1 MKHVLLLV
9 LAVAAC
15 GKSKHIDGVACDAK
29 AVGDLATSLDLASG
43 MGVDLTSDK
52 VKADIEK
59 AKAAVIGKTFAF
71 TGCKFGSQGN
81 DQVELASAD
90 GSKMIH
96 CVMKD
101 GEKGVTELRHAAMKI
116 GQDKLKLDVSGK
128 IAATGSKDFPRIGMT
143 DCEMSA
149 HE

>member
-1 MKHVLLLV
+1 MKHLILVV

-15 GKSKHIDGVACDAK
+15 GKAKHADGVACDAK

-43 MGVDLTSDK
+43 MNVDLTSDK

-71 TGCKFGSQGN
+71 IGCKFDGQGN
-81 DQVELASAD
+81 DKVDFASSD
-90 GSKMIH
+90 GSKTVH

-101 GEKGVTELRHAAMKI
+101 GEKGVTEFRHAAMKI
-116 GQDKLKLDVSGK
+116 GEAKLKLDVSGK

-143 DCEMSA
+143 DCEISA